1 LQTLFFDADKAN
13 FIGIDA
19 DKYETIEK
27 SRGRVEER
35 YCTVIDAS
43 ELLETS
49 EWAGLKTAARITRRR
64 NESGKVSEET
74 VYYISDLELDA
85 CKIGKAVREHWGV
98 ENGLHHALDVVFQED
113 SHIYRD
119 RNGASNLSSLRKI
132 ALIALEKVETKKKRS
147 KKTKRLLAA
156 IDPEFRSNVLRF
168 IF

>member
-1 LQTLFFDADKAN
+1 M
-13 FIGIDA
+13 
-19 DKYETIEK
+19 
-27 SRGRVEER
+27 
-35 YCTVIDAS
+35 
-43 ELLETS
+43 
-49 EWAGLKTAARITRRR
+49 
-64 NESGKVSEET
+64 
-74 VYYISDLELDA
+74 
-85 CKIGKAVREHWGV
+85 